1 MKFMASTH
9 REFILQRLSSPTT
22 GVSHKLEFI
31 SMLRKR
37 TNLIAHDAEFID
49 SVVKLLVIIV
59 PLFENVSVC
68 FLFTFFVSN
77 KCISDLV
84 YHNYK

>member
-22 GVSHKLEFI
+22 GASHKLEFI

-49 SVVKLLVIIV
+49 SVVKLLVII
-59 PLFENVSVC
+59 FENVSVC

-77 KCISDLV
+77 KCISDLL